1 MKTKLLSKLIKQKD
15 ADFKNETYFKYKQYR
30 KLLSTLLKISK
41 QSCFAN
47 YFQTN
52 IRKDIRKLTSLKIN
66 SNSVPSVVIENNFT
80 LTKPK
85 DIGNAFKKYFNVIY
99 FNKNLKIT

>member
-1 MKTKLLSKLIKQKD
+1 MLKFKSKPWSTSGIQKSFSVKTKLLSKLIKQKD

-52 IRKDIRKLTSLKIN
+52 INDLNEYSKRYQKANISENKFKLC
-66 SNSVPSVVIENNFT
+66 
-80 LTKPK
+80 
-85 DIGNAFKKYFNVIY
+85 AFCCY
-99 FNKNLKIT
+99 